1 VLRLYHL
8 TFACEDPRRVCEF
21 WAEALGYQVERGGDD
36 WFARGDPEL
45 RFAPMPKSPTI
56 EVPIH
61 VDVNTPDPETEIQR
75 LLGLGAR
82 LVVTKTDR
90 VGEISETWTVMRD
103 PEGNGFCVQGPD
115 ERMPSTY
122 LRNVTYAAA
131 EPPRLAEFW
140 SQATGWPVEE
150 IPEAFLDRLRAAGID
165 ERELDAYA
173 AIERPGTL
181 LRFLFQRRQ
190 KTPTES
196 IPIHPDFR
204 THDREAELERLTALG
219 ASVMETKHAADRTW
233 TVMRDLEGNAFC
245 VGVS

>member
-1 VLRLYHL
+1 VLRLDHL

-21 WAEALGYQVERGGDD
+21 WAGALGYAAERGGDD

-61 VDVNTPDPETEIQR
+61 LDVNTPDRDAEVQR
-75 LLGLGAR
+75 LLELGAR
-82 LVVTKTDR
+82 LVVTKTHS
-90 VGEISETWTVMRD
+90 VGEISESCTVLRD

-115 ERMPSTY
+115 ERRPSTY
-122 LRNVTYAAA
+122 VRNVTYACA
-131 EPPRLAEFW
+131 EPTRLAEFW
-140 SQATGWPVEE
+140 AQATGWQLEQ
-150 IPEAFLDRLRAAGID
+150 IPDEFLEQLRAAGID

-173 AIERPGTL
+173 AIKRPGSL

-190 KTPTES
+190 KTATES

-204 THDREAELERLTALG
+204 TDDREAEIERLTALG
-219 ASVMETKHAADRTW
+219 ATVKETKDADGRAW
-233 TVMRDLEGNAFC
+233 TVMRDPEGNAFC
-245 VGVS
+245 VE